1 MATPAQPETVAP
13 RTARR
18 HVSLRD
24 LLATKSCLRA
34 IEAHSP
40 ICAIVAESARIDE
53 HGDCLEYDA
62 LWSGSLTDATA
73 RGKPDTG
80 VLDIRQRL
88 SNIDEIFEVTSKPLL
103 VDADSGGY
111 AQHFELNVRA
121 LERRGVAAV
130 IIEDKV
136 GFKKNSL
143 LGAAAGQ
150 VQESAAAFADKI
162 RRGKAAQDGED
173 FMIIARIESLVLG
186 AGMTDALQRALA
198 YVDAGADGIMI
209 HSNRSEPDEL
219 LDFAR
224 RFRACR
230 ASHAGVALVCV
241 PTRLAEVSFAEFAR
255 HGFQL
260 VVYANQLLRAAYPAM
275 REVALAILRQGRTLE
290 AEAQCMPVEDILRLV
305 PGTC

>member
-1 MATPAQPETVAP
+1 MAHPAPPETVAR
-13 RTARR
+13 RTPRR
-18 HVSLRD
+18 HASLRE
-24 LLATKSCLRA
+24 LLATRSCLRV

-40 ICAIVAESARIDE
+40 ICAIIAESARIE
-53 HGDCLEYDA
+53 QHAGCLEYDA

-80 VLDIRQRL
+80 VLDIRHRL
-88 SNIDEIFEVTSKPLL
+88 SNIDEIFEVSSKPLL

-150 VQESAAAFADKI
+150 VQESPAAFSDKI
-162 RRGKAAQDGED
+162 RRGKAAQAGGD

-186 AGMTDALQRALA
+186 AGMVDALQRALA
-198 YVDAGADGIMI
+198 YVEAGADGIMI
-209 HSNRSEPDEL
+209 HSNRTDPAEL
-219 LDFAR
+219 LEFAR
-224 RFRACR
+224 RFRAC
-230 ASHAGVALVCV
+230 HAGVALVCV

-255 HGFQL
+255 HGFQ
-260 VVYANQLLRAAYPAM
+260 VVIYANHLLRAAYPAM

-290 AEAQCMPVEDILRLV
+290 AEARCMPVEDILRLV